1 MARTRRADEAVVS
14 AQEARKDQ
22 EVPQDVQGQETPPDA
37 AQEGREEQIPEAGA
51 IGPEDEAELAE
62 CVLTQYAVAGTA
74 LLNLRSGPSLDA
86 RIIAALPQG
95 AGVFEDGEPSPE
107 GWLHVCTGRLEGWMM
122 SRYLEALPLPELTAY
137 GAD

>member
-1 MARTRRADEAVVS
+1 MARTRRANEAVVS

-22 EVPQDVQGQETPPDA
+22 EMPQDVQGRETPSDA
-37 AQEGREEQIPEAGA
+37 AQEGREEHIPVAEA

-95 AGVFEDGEPSPE
+95 AGVFEDGEPSSE

-122 SRYLEALPLPELTAY
+122 SQYLEALPLPELTAY